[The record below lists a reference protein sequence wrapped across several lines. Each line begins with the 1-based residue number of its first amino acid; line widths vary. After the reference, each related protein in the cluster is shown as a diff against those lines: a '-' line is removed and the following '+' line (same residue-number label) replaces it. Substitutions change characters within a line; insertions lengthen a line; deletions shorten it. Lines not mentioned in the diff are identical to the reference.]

1 MNYNDMI
8 WHVYHVYL
16 HIIKKKIQH
25 NQQRHAKSQ
34 VRNDPNGKKYSIV
47 SYIFVYIRMSVLYT
61 YIRTTIVYGSGAST
75 LPARSLASSLV
86 PAWRDP
92 SGITKDLWWCKQQE
106 RGKKTTKM
114 RTYSIY
120 RKARI
125 LAAKLKMKPQN
136 ISISPTKLGF
146 TRQRWGMNQQL
157 VPCKNR
163 EWTWLN
169 LNRQTCCTG
178 WRPAKMG
185 TEIKWKQH
193 IQHYSTF

>member
-1 MNYNDMI
+1 MYIMYI
-8 WHVYHVYL
+8 MYTSIL
-16 HIIKKKIQH
+16 LKKKSSTISNVTQSPKSVMILMVKNIALYHTSLCIYVCLYCIHTSVQLLYMDQAPQH
-25 NQQRHAKSQ
+25 CQPGHWHHPWCR
-34 VRNDPNGKKYSIV
+34 REG
-47 SYIFVYIRMSVLYT
+47 
-61 YIRTTIVYGSGAST
+61 T
-75 LPARSLASSLV
+75 LLASQRIYGDASS
-86 PAWRDP
+86 RN
-92 SGITKDLWWCKQQE
+92 E
-106 RGKKTTKM
+106 EKKTTKM